1 MRGVVLT
8 VVLIV
13 VIVEIVVVEIVVVG
27 ESGRAGV
34 KDSFGG
40 QVTEFHD
47 CYTSLPPS
55 RELI

>member
-13 VIVEIVVVEIVVVG
+13 VIVEIVVEIVVVG